1 MIRLIWPDIKAA
13 RAVGHTLQV
22 IHERIVEIGIPI
34 SYRLFTCYVSRLR
47 REESA
52 AQAGKGQIAIQKLG
66 PRVEI
71 VKQKAPSPPPPGNFQ
86 NRRIENPQPGFNL
99 DGGHPDEDKLI

>member
-13 RAVGHTLQV
+13 RAVGHSLHL
-22 IHERIVEIGIPI
+22 IHARIVGIGIPI
-34 SYRLFTCYVSRLR
+34 SYRQLTCYVSRLR

-52 AQAGKGQIAIQKLG
+52 ARAGKGQIAIQKLG
-66 PRVEI
+66 PRVE
-71 VKQKAPSPPPPGNFQ
+71 VGKQKVPVPPPLGNFQ